1 MSQPTG
7 RTADPSRRSRAA
19 GARRPWCLLA
29 AMVLLG
35 SLPAQAAPRSLDIEG
50 AWIREAP
57 PGASVLGAYMTV
69 RNRGDRADRLL
80 RVQSPAAGRIE
91 IHEMAVREGV
101 MRMRPLQALAI
112 PPGQTTVLKPKSTHL
127 MLLDVRRPLKAGM
140 RVPMTFVFE
149 RAGAIRQEVP
159 VKRSD

>member
-1 MSQPTG
+1 MRQPTG
-7 RTADPSRRSRAA
+7 RARTA
-19 GARRPWCLLA
+19 GAWRPFSLLA

-35 SLPAQAAPRSLDIEG
+35 APPAQAAPRSVDIEG

-57 PGASVLGAYMTV
+57 PGASVLGAYMRV
-69 RNRGDRADRLL
+69 RNRGDLADRLL

-91 IHEMAVREGV
+91 IHEMTVREGV
-101 MRMRPLQALAI
+101 MRMRPLQALI
-112 PPGQTTVLKPKSTHL
+112 LPPGKTTVLKPKSTHL
-127 MLLDVRRPLKAGM
+127 MLLDLKRPLKAGM

-149 RAGAIRQEVP
+149 RAGTIRQEVP